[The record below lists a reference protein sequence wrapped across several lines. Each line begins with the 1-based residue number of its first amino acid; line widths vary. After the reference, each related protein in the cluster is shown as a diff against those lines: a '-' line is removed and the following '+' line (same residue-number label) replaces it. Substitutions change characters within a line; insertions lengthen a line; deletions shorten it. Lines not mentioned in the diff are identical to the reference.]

1 MVASAFGGIVP
12 IPYASSF
19 NAHTINH
26 AVATPLIA
34 SAPLPVPATFS
45 APLPVPAAL
54 SAHPI
59 PAALGPHP
67 VPATFGAPLPLAA
80 PIGPVISPYAAHQAF
95 GYSHLRYPHPYL
107 F

>member
-1 MVASAFGGIVP
+1 MVASSFGSFVP

-34 SAPLPVPATFS
+34 SAPLPVPAAFG
-45 APLPVPAAL
+45 APFPVPAAL
-54 SAHPI
+54 
-59 PAALGPHP
+59 
-67 VPATFGAPLPLAA
+67 GAPLPFSA
-80 PIGPVISPYAAHQAF
+80 PVSPYVSPYAAHPAF
-95 GYSHLRYPHPYL
+95 GYPHLRYPHPYL

>member
-1 MVASAFGGIVP
+1 MVAAAFGSVVP
-12 IPYASSF
+12 VPYASSF

-26 AVATPLIA
+26 AVATPFIA
-34 SAPLPVPATFS
+34 GAPLPVPAPFS

-67 VPATFGAPLPLAA
+67 ISAAFGAPLPLSA
-80 PIGPVISPYAAHQAF
+80 PVSPIFSPYAAHPAF
-95 GYSHLRYPHPYL
+95 GYQHLRYPHPYL